1 MILNLI
7 PFLGFVLTYTN
18 TIGAAM
24 WAAKLEAQQNI
35 IDSSQPAEVLES
47 DKTK

>member
-7 PFLGFVLTYTN
+7 PFIGFVLTYTN
-18 TIGAAM
+18 TIGAAL
-24 WAAKLEAQQNI
+24 WAAKLEAEQNI
-35 IDSSQPAEVLES
+35 IDSSQSEQMAET